1 MMTTEERLMQ
11 PSGGLGP
18 VALSFVLSLLDE
30 GVVETVARVALESKG
45 QLPGGV
51 RAALD
56 RALDSHVRVDG
67 FRSAG
72 TAPAPVIL
80 RQVCELA
87 RSSPHLA
94 APLLRAW
101 YETHPDLHSSVA
113 AVLGE
118 RQIPVRESENFAE
131 PMEVVFQR
139 SPVTDALAACVE
151 DLPGY
156 DPDIVALMVQ
166 LLAGQALVD
175 DFEAPEPGH
184 LHIDDDLVVSKV
196 LQSALELLAQM
207 PPTAPEWEGAIP
219 EFSASLVQLIS
230 TKQEEREAA
239 NTLSGVL
246 LAIQEEH
253 GGLLEFFQ
261 CDTSNWQLE
270 ASEPGF
276 PFQRAHEQACRFSE
290 LLEEYAPLHDRA
302 PVAAEEMARATR
314 RMELLPRILET
325 NNALQRMFSG
335 ETPDTG
341 GEEQESQE
349 DAEPVCSNEAGSG
362 VALLIS
368 TIGGA
373 DQPLTEDL
381 TPILPCDVEFI
392 RDLRSY
398 VADLEEENDDLEHKN
413 EGLKNHIKIL
423 EQQLYETRTNQE
435 SLLWAV
441 AYRDNPEE
449 TDEVPDFESVGE
461 AVALAMERYPGQ
473 LLFQL
478 NADSEAEDSAF
489 KWPEQVWNALRWLAT
504 DYFTSHRGD
513 HPIPN
518 IDEACRQACGM
529 WYKTGQHETTM
540 TQFRES
546 YTTRVNGR
554 VIWLGEHIGKGNS
567 FDPRRTIRIA
577 FDWDRQLQK
586 VVVGYIGQ
594 HQRTAAT

>member
-1 MMTTEERLMQ
+1 MTTEDKVLDPE
-11 PSGGLGP
+11 GGLGP
-18 VALSFVLSLLDE
+18 APSGFLFTLVDE
-30 GVVETVARVALESKG
+30 GVVETVVRAALESKG

-80 RQVCELA
+80 RQVCELVQ
-87 RSSPHLA
+87 SSSDLA
-94 APLLRAW
+94 APVLRAW
-101 YETHPDLHSSVA
+101 YETHPDLRSAVA
-113 AVLGE
+113 AVLEEG
-118 RQIPVRESENFAE
+118 QIPVREPENLAE
-131 PMEVVFQR
+131 PMEVVFRR
-139 SPVTDALAACVE
+139 SPVTDALAECVE
-151 DLPGY
+151 DLPDY

-175 DFEAPEPGH
+175 NLEAPQPGL
-184 LHIDDDLVVSKV
+184 LHVDDDLVVSKV

-207 PPTAPEWEGAIP
+207 PPTAPEWEAAIP

-239 NTLSGVL
+239 STLGGVL
-246 LAIQEEH
+246 SAMQEEL

-276 PFQRAHEQACRFSE
+276 PFQQAHEQACHFRE

-314 RMELLPRILET
+314 RMELLPRILEA
-325 NNALQRMFSG
+325 NNALQRMFNG
-335 ETPDTG
+335 EGPDTD
-341 GEEQESQE
+341 GEDQGPNE
-349 DAEPVCSNEAGSG
+349 DTEPVCSEESGSG
-362 VALLIS
+362 VVRLLA
-368 TIGGA
+368 TAEGA
-373 DQPLTEDL
+373 EQELTEAL
-381 TPILPCDVEFI
+381 TPIPPCDVEFI

-398 VADLEEENDDLEHKN
+398 VEDLEEENDDLEHEN
-413 EGLKNHIKIL
+413 EGLKNHVKDL

-435 SLLWAV
+435 SLRWAV
-441 AYRDNPEE
+441 AYRGNPEE
-449 TDEVPDFESVGE
+449 PEAAPDLESVGA
-461 AVALAMERYPGQ
+461 AVDLAKERYPGQ

-478 NADSEAEDSAF
+478 NADSDAENSAF
-489 KWPEQVWNALRWLAT
+489 KWPDQVWNALRWLAT
-504 DYFTSHRGD
+504 DYFTSHLGD

-529 WYKTGQHETTM
+529 WYKTSQHENTM

-586 VVVGYIGQ
+586 VVIGYIGQ